1 MKYNTYIVAILFGLF
16 FIPQTSIAQVD
27 FNKRPDDDL
36 GNVEDAYQE
45 LFFEALKQKGIENY
59 QRAVDALLKC
69 IKIDDSDAALYFELG
84 KNYNKLKNFGAA
96 EDALRKAISKS
107 PENEWYMDE
116 LYDVYIQ
123 QNDVDKAVKT
133 VKQLVKYHP
142 DYKEDLA
149 GLYIKAEKYKDAIKL
164 LDELDE
170 EFGISENRDYMRN
183 QIYNITGNDDDRI
196 ENLED
201 RVKNNPQNED
211 NYLKLVYRYSEIGD
225 TQKAFDTAQRL
236 LEINPES
243 QLVHL
248 ALYKFYL
255 NDNDTQNAINS
266 MKIVLTSA
274 SINPEAK
281 TKVFN
286 DFVEFVSKHPEY
298 ESQLV
303 DVTALVDNDK
313 SKKTLLELGQ
323 YYLKSGDKTKALS
336 YYEEA
341 LKQEPSN
348 YNIIKDVLLLQLEL
362 NQNDKV
368 VVKSNQALELY
379 PAQPIFYLLNG
390 VANNKLKQPKQAIES
405 LETGLDYIIDDPKME
420 ADFYRQLSTAYKLNN
435 NISKSETFAKK
446 AQAIAGGQQ

>member
-96 EDALRKAISKS
+96 ENALRKAISKS

-379 PAQPIFYLLNG
+379 PAQPIFYLING

-420 ADFYRQLSTAYKLNN
+420 ADFYTQLSTAYKLNN

>member
-1 MKYNTYIVAILFGLF
+1 M
-16 FIPQTSIAQVD
+16 
-27 FNKRPDDDL
+27 
-36 GNVEDAYQE
+36 
-45 LFFEALKQKGIENY
+45 
-59 QRAVDALLKC
+59 
-69 IKIDDSDAALYFELG
+69 
-84 KNYNKLKNFGAA
+84 
-96 EDALRKAISKS
+96 
-107 PENEWYMDE
+107 
-116 LYDVYIQ
+116 
-123 QNDVDKAVKT
+123 
-133 VKQLVKYHP
+133 
-142 DYKEDLA
+142 
-149 GLYIKAEKYKDAIKL
+149 
-164 LDELDE
+164 
-170 EFGISENRDYMRN
+170 SENK
-183 QIYNITGNDDDRI
+183 I
-196 ENLED
+196 
-201 RVKNNPQNED
+201 
-211 NYLKLVYRYSEIGD
+211 
-225 TQKAFDTAQRL
+225 
-236 LEINPES
+236 
-243 QLVHL
+243 
-248 ALYKFYL
+248 KFYL

-341 LKQEPSN
+341 LRQEPSN

-368 VVKSNQALELY
+368 VAKSNQALELY

-420 ADFYRQLSTAYKLNN
+420 ADFYTQLSTAYKLNN

>member
-379 PAQPIFYLLNG
+379 PAQPIFYLING

-420 ADFYRQLSTAYKLNN
+420 ADFYTQLSTAYKLNN

>member
-379 PAQPIFYLLNG
+379 PAQPIFYLING

-405 LETGLDYIIDDPKME
+405 LETGLDYIIDDLKME
-420 ADFYRQLSTAYKLNN
+420 ADFYTQLSTAYKLNN